1 LPATKIESTLLAIAC
16 LIGPVLSGGL
26 GAVPVLTGI
35 VLSAWS
41 WSRCS
46 RLASLV
52 GSAEAQH
59 PESESVVRGREDSD
73 LRASERETALRNFLV
88 RLVPA
93 WGRNVELVRSQTG
106 EAIEDLAKRFAQMLD
121 GLRSASELM
130 PGSSDRAVLETL
142 RQSLVD
148 LPNALS
154 ALERT
159 NAHRDELLAKVQQLG
174 GAIDDLN
181 GLAEAVKKVASQTNL
196 LSLNAAIEA
205 ARSGEAGKGFAVV
218 ADEVRQL
225 SKLSART
232 GDEIRVKVVAIAD
245 KVKGVVAI
253 AHTLSQKERAL
264 LAEAEAT
271 VSGTLQEFERRAGGL
286 ESRIND
292 LKEAGTDV
300 VAAIE
305 QVLVDLQF
313 QDRTS
318 QILTHV
324 GEDAERLA
332 TAMRTDEIPD
342 SDEWLR
348 RLEATYS
355 TAEQYGAGGGAKPT
369 EASTI
374 DFF

>member
-1 LPATKIESTLLAIAC
+1 M
-16 LIGPVLSGGL
+16 
-26 GAVPVLTGI
+26 TGI

-46 RLASLV
+46 RSAPQV
-52 GSAEAQH
+52 GSADA
-59 PESESVVRGREDSD
+59 SRSGSGSVARACEDSD
-73 LRASERETALRNFLV
+73 PRTSASERETALRDFLV

-93 WGRNVELVRSQTG
+93 WGRNVELVRNQTG

-121 GLRSASELM
+121 GLRSASDLM

-148 LPNALS
+148 LPSALS
-154 ALERT
+154 ALEKT
-159 NAHRDELLAKVQQLG
+159 NAHRDELLSKVQQLG

-232 GDEIRVKVVAIAD
+232 GDEIRVKVASIAD
-245 KVKGVVAI
+245 NVKGVVAI

-264 LAEAEAT
+264 LAEAETT
-271 VSGTLQEFERRAGGL
+271 VSGTLREFERRAGGL

-292 LKEAGTDV
+292 LKEAGSDV

-324 GEDAERLA
+324 GEDAQRLA
-332 TAMRTDEIPD
+332 AAMRTDEIPD

-348 RLEATYS
+348 RLEATYT
-355 TAEQYGAGGGAKPT
+355 TAEQHGGSGGAKPA